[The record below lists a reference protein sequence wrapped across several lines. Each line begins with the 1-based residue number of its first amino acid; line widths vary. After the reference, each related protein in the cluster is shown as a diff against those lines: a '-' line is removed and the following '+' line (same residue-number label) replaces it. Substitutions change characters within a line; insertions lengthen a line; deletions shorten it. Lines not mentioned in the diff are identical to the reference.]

1 MRSIATGTTARP
13 LIYEID
19 TWPWLERLGRTAG
32 GPVQLSTVP
41 AAEWDR
47 LAELGVDAVWLM
59 GVWER
64 SPAGTA
70 IAMADPANLAEFRRA
85 LPDFAPDDVA
95 GSPYCI
101 REYVVDERLGGP
113 AGLAAARRAL
123 ADRGM
128 RLILDFVPNHVA
140 PDHPWT
146 VEHPEYFVAGSDDDL
161 DRDPRSFVRAGE
173 RILACGRDPYFSAW
187 SDVVQLD
194 AFSPGL
200 REAAAAALAG
210 ILDQCD
216 GVRCDM
222 AVLMLNEAFART
234 WGDRV
239 GRPPLT
245 EYWTD
250 VIGAVRATH
259 PDAVLIAE
267 AYWEL
272 EWRLQQLGFDY
283 AYDKR
288 LYDRLVHGD
297 AESVRLHL
305 CADLGYQQGLVRFIE
320 NHDEPRAAS
329 TFPGR
334 RHRAAAVAALTQP
347 GARLLHDGQLEGRR
361 VRVPVFLG
369 RGPDEPPDTDLE
381 RWYRALLGVLLQPA
395 LRWGRW
401 ELGERSGW
409 PGNDRWS
416 QLVAWCWEGAA
427 PERAAPERAE
437 AGDRAA
443 PAETGADVDRWLIV
457 VNLGADAASGR
468 VTVPPSWGALRGEA
482 LRLVDPVHDTA
493 FDRSGD
499 ELLDGLYVRL
509 DPWGSHLFSIQ
520 LAPREPG
527 RREERAARP
536 MRAAA
541 MAAAG
546 ATSRRAP
553 RRAAT
558 TPRSGSRLPPA
569 PLPPGSP
576 GPRPRPARTRS
587 RSAGRPTPPSRRGR
601 PG

>member
-1 MRSIATGTTARP
+1 MRANAPGTVTHP

-19 TWPWLERLGRTAG
+19 TWPWLERLGRAAG
-32 GPVQLSTVP
+32 RPIDLATVSP
-41 AAEWDR
+41 AAWDG

-70 IAMADPANLAEFRRA
+70 IAMADPANIADFRRA
-85 LPDFAPDDVA
+85 LADVAPADVA

-101 REYVVDERLGGP
+101 RKYVVDEHLGGP

-128 RLILDFVPNHVA
+128 RLVLDFVPNHVA

-146 VEHPEYFVAGSDDDL
+146 VVHPDFFVPGTDDDL
-161 DRDPRSFVRAGE
+161 AGDPRSFVRAGE
-173 RILACGRDPYFSAW
+173 RILACGRDPFFPAW

-194 AFSPGL
+194 AFSAGL
-200 REAAAAALAG
+200 RDAAAATLAG

-222 AVLMLNEAFART
+222 AMLVLNEVFAGT

-239 GRPPLT
+239 GPAPAT

-259 PDAVLIAE
+259 PDAFLIAE
-267 AYWEL
+267 AYWDL

-288 LYDRLVHGD
+288 LYDRLAHGE

-305 CADLGYQQGLVRFIE
+305 CADLAYQQGLVRFIE
-320 NHDEPRAAS
+320 NHDEPRAAAV
-329 TFPGR
+329 FPGAR
-334 RHRAAAVAALTQP
+334 QRAAAVAALTQP

-361 VRVPVFLG
+361 VHLPVFLG
-369 RGPDEPPDTDLE
+369 RAPDEPPDPDLG
-381 RWYRALLGVLLQPA
+381 RWYRALLGVLRQPA
-395 LRWGRW
+395 LRSGRW
-401 ELGERSGW
+401 ELGGRSGW
-409 PGNDRWS
+409 PGNDRWP

-427 PERAAPERAE
+427 PERVAP
-437 AGDRAA
+437 G
-443 PAETGADVDRWLIV
+443 ETGANADRWLIV
-457 VNLGADAASGR
+457 VNLGPDPAEGH
-468 VTVPPSWGALRGEA
+468 VTVPRSWDGLRGEHV
-482 LRLVDPVHDTA
+482 RLVDPVHDTA

-499 ELLDGLYVRL
+499 ELLDGLYVQL

-520 LAPREPG
+520 LAVREPD
-527 RREERAARP
+527 RREEP
-536 MRAAA
+536 
-541 MAAAG
+541 
-546 ATSRRAP
+546 
-553 RRAAT
+553 
-558 TPRSGSRLPPA
+558 
-569 PLPPGSP
+569 
-576 GPRPRPARTRS
+576 
-587 RSAGRPTPPSRRGR
+587 
-601 PG
+601 